1 MITSIESY
9 YVHSSEIFHTF
20 HRMFYN
26 MPHIT
31 CHMPYIIFPRN
42 VWRHSPEYLA
52 TFLGMFEDIPRNVWR
67 TSECLRTFPGM
78 FEGIPLNVWPHS
90 SECLRTFPRI
100 QHSPYSSR
108 SPHSVPRSCIP
119 GFIHSPNK
127 QILMHFDTDSLLI
140 ISYVRIIFQSKKRY
154 QQQSIDQ
161 KMTCKYFSKRERRKL
176 TFRVLFQ
183 RVTVY
188 YIICNCVNIYIS
200 QSIVN
205 YKFFNRFKSAGL
217 PYITYIVIH

>member
-26 MPHIT
+26 MPHII

-90 SECLRTFPRI
+90 SECLATFLGMFEDIPPNI
-100 QHSPYSSR
+100 AFPVFLAFSAFR
-108 SPHSVPRSCIP
+108 SPFLYSW
-119 GFIHSPNK
+119 FY
-127 QILMHFDTDSLLI
+127 T
-140 ISYVRIIFQSKKRY
+140 
-154 QQQSIDQ
+154 
-161 KMTCKYFSKRERRKL
+161 
-176 TFRVLFQ
+176 
-183 RVTVY
+183 
-188 YIICNCVNIYIS
+188 
-200 QSIVN
+200 
-205 YKFFNRFKSAGL
+205 
-217 PYITYIVIH
+217 